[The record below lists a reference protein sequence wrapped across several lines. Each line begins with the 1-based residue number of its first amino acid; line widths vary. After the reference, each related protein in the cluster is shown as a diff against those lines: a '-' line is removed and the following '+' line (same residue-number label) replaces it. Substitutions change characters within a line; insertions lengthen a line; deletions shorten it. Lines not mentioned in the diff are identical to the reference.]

1 MSALKQHFVS
11 LLATPINLLA
21 LVVRLL
27 KSGPLAPIMLGVF
40 LLSAVMVGLWLNG
53 SLTQTRLMLVNNMHQ
68 QFANLGLQLKG
79 VSVTGRHNTRQQDII
94 DAFDT
99 PLGTPIFAV
108 DLDAAQARLEMLA
121 WVKSASITRILPDR
135 FHIELVEREPFALWR
150 QDEHLYLIDR
160 DGVKITR
167 NYLTRFHHLPTMEGE
182 KSHLY
187 AAQFMDL
194 LTAYPVLRNRM
205 VGARRYGD
213 RRWTV
218 YLDHGGAV
226 HLPAENVEKALKLL
240 MDMEKEKR
248 VLALHGRAID
258 LRMEDRVLLR
268 ALPLPANKKK
278 TEKAT

>member
-1 MSALKQHFVS
+1 
-11 LLATPINLLA
+11 
-21 LVVRLL
+21 
-27 KSGPLAPIMLGVF
+27 
-40 LLSAVMVGLWLNG
+40 
-53 SLTQTRLMLVNNMHQ
+53 
-68 QFANLGLQLKG
+68 
-79 VSVTGRHNTRQQDII
+79 
-94 DAFDT
+94 
-99 PLGTPIFAV
+99 
-108 DLDAAQARLEMLA
+108 MLA

-135 FHIELVEREPFALWR
+135 FHIELVERELFALWR
-150 QDEHLYLIDR
+150 QDESLYLIDR

-182 KSHLY
+182 NSHLY

-218 YLDHGGAV
+218 FLDHGGAV
-226 HLPAENVEKALKLL
+226 HLPAEMSKSLKAFDGYGKR
-240 MDMEKEKR
+240 KR

-268 ALPLPANKKK
+268 ALPLPTNKKK
-278 TEKAT
+278 IEKANMKPATRASSAICQPLKPHRTCCGAGYWHQQNCLHCCLSGGGTRLSFDAD